1 MSSSSANGS
10 QKIAIVD
17 YGAGNLNSVKKAF
30 DHLGANV
37 VVTSEPEAVL
47 AADKVVVPG
56 VGHFSALSGL
66 DNRGLRNAV
75 LQCASAGKPLLG
87 ICLGMQ
93 WLFEGSDE
101 APEFAG
107 AGIFPGRCHPFPS
120 SVKSPHVGWNSLV
133 IRAGSQLLRNVAPDS
148 FVYFT
153 HSFQAPV
160 VTDTTAAT
168 EYGTRFSAVVE
179 RGNIF
184 GVQFHPEKSWN
195 VGLLILKNF
204 CELNVPEPSLRE
216 SAAC

>member
-1 MSSSSANGS
+1 MIANNTTA
-10 QKIAIVD
+10 KNKIAETIAIVD

-37 VVTSEPEAVL
+37 VVTSEPGKL
-47 AADKVVVPG
+47 AAAGKIVLPG
-56 VGHFSALSGL
+56 VGHFSALGGL
-66 DNRGLRNAV
+66 VNMGLREAV
-75 LQCASAGKPLLG
+75 LRATRAGKPLLG

-101 APEFAG
+101 APQLAG
-107 AGIFPGRCHPFPS
+107 AGIFPGRCCPFPS
-120 SVKSPHVGWNSLV
+120 SVKSPHVGWNSLTV
-133 IRAGSQLLRNVAPDS
+133 REDSRLLRDIAPES

-160 VTDTTAAT
+160 VAATAASA

-179 RGNIF
+179 KENIF

-195 VGLLILKNF
+195 VGLRMLKNF
-204 CELNVPEPSLRE
+204 CELD
-216 SAAC
+216 